1 MEYVFLLLGF
11 IVLLISGEFLVRGG
25 IALSQHLKISTLV
38 IGVTVIS
45 FGTSIPELMVSL
57 EAVLKGHPDISI
69 GNVIGSNISN
79 IALVLGLTAII
90 LPIPVRKNSMKFD
103 WPVMMIAGIL
113 FYLFILNEILVFF
126 EGLVF
131 VVLLITFI
139 TWSIYNSRKEQNTIN
154 RKYNNPAISL
164 FGSIIL
170 IIISSLGLVYGAN
183 WLVKGAVQIAK
194 SFDVSEHAI
203 SVSIIAV
210 GTSVPEIT
218 TSVIAAL
225 RKQTDISI
233 GNIIGS
239 NIFNIFGILGITSMI
254 KNIPVKAFVIHFD
267 IFWLLGM
274 SLLLFLLFLPV
285 KGGLLNRKKGL
296 FLIILYISYIC
307 FVLIV

>member
-38 IGVTVIS
+38 VGVTVIS

-183 WLVKGAVQIAK
+183 WLVKGAGQIAK

>member
-38 IGVTVIS
+38 VGVTVIS

-183 WLVKGAVQIAK
+183 WLVKGAGQIAK

-307 FVLIV
+307 FVLIG